1 MVMFANEK
9 MEEYIGYKTILV
21 DTRLFIEEIFTE
33 LKLRNVSIVETQF
46 KSIADV
52 MGLKQKCIFNC
63 LGQEIVPVFGDPA
76 VQVTRGCCYTVSSE
90 TKSSP

>member
-33 LKLRNVSIVETQF
+33 LKLRNVSIVET
-46 KSIADV
+46 
-52 MGLKQKCIFNC
+52 
-63 LGQEIVPVFGDPA
+63 
-76 VQVTRGCCYTVSSE
+76 
-90 TKSSP
+90 